1 MSEGA
6 ATTRGEVKKDIR
18 EAAVEQAG
26 GIFIPLAVDTLVLSQ
41 SENI

>member
-6 ATTRGEVKKDIR
+6 ATTRGEVEKDIH

-26 GIFIPLAVDTLVLSQ
+26 GIFIPFSSGHSGPQPV
-41 SENI
+41 